1 MPPRLR
7 SNDVFLNCPFDPAYK
22 SIFEA
27 IIFAVYDLGFVARC
41 ALEIDDASEYRLDK
55 ILDLIEQSRFGIHD
69 ISSVE
74 IDPNTQ
80 LPRFNMPMELGL
92 FLGCKRFGPPVQHKK
107 ACLILDKER
116 YRYRNFI
123 SDVAGQDIHAH
134 GGKPEK
140 AIVEVRDWLSSASK
154 RKGLPGGAAIAI
166 RYVQFRTELPDLCDY
181 LKRQEDSLTFPDL
194 SETISLWL
202 QANR

>member
-1 MPPRLR
+1 MPATLR
-7 SNDVFLNCPFDPAYK
+7 SSDVFLNCPFDPGYK
-22 SIFEA
+22 PIFEA

-41 ALEIDDASEYRLDK
+41 ALEIDDASEYRLNK

-92 FLGCKRFGPPVQHKK
+92 FLGCKRFGPPPQRRK

-123 SDVAGQDIHAH
+123 SDVAGQDIHSH
-134 GGKPEK
+134 EGRPEK

-154 RKGLPGGAAIAI
+154 RKGLPGGTAIAI
-166 RYVQFRTELPDLCDY
+166 RYVQFRAELPDLCDS

-194 SETISLWL
+194 SEMISLWL